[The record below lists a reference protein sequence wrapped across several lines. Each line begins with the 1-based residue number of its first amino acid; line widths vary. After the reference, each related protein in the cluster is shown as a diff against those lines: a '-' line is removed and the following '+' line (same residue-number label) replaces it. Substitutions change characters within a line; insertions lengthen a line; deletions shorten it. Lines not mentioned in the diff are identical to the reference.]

1 MMIFWACFL
10 GRHGAALPSAE
21 QRFTTRRNLNEAIRM
36 SSSQDQV
43 KAASRTLDLFEA
55 FAEAGGPLSL
65 TEISQRI
72 SVPISSCHSIVRT
85 LQIRGYVYV
94 LEERKRIY
102 PTKRLLG
109 IAQSIGRYD
118 TALERL
124 TPIVTQLAKTTG
136 ETVIIGKTQ
145 GDIVIYL
152 DVVPGSHTVRYTASP
167 GDTFPTHTSALGK
180 STLSLLSDDA
190 LDKAIGKLE
199 FTPFTDATITDAK
212 AFKNDILA
220 GREAGY
226 FLTRGETVADVMGI
240 SIAQRIGGEP
250 YAIGVAGP
258 TSRLKENFDA
268 YLSAIKDSEK
278 AIGRINIA

>member
-1 MMIFWACFL
+1 M
-10 GRHGAALPSAE
+10 
-21 QRFTTRRNLNEAIRM
+21 NEAVRM

-55 FAEAGGPLSL
+55 FAAAGGPLSL

-124 TPIVTQLAKTTG
+124 LPIVTHLARTTG
-136 ETVIIGKTQ
+136 ETVIIGKMQ
-145 GDIVIYL
+145 GDIVSISTSCRAATRCGTR
-152 DVVPGSHTVRYTASP
+152 PRRATRFRPTPAHSANRRSACSATKPRQ
-167 GDTFPTHTSALGK
+167 GDCQL
-180 STLSLLSDDA
+180 
-190 LDKAIGKLE
+190 KL
-199 FTPFTDATITDAK
+199 TQFTDATITDAG
-212 AFKNDILA
+212 AFKQDILA

-226 FLTRGETVADVMGI
+226 FLSRGETVAEVMGI
-240 SIAQRIGGEP
+240 SIARRIGGEP

-258 TSRLKENFDA
+258 TSRLKEI
-268 YLSAIKDSEK
+268 STPI
-278 AIGRINIA
+278 

>member
-1 MMIFWACFL
+1 MHNLAD
-10 GRHGAALPSAE
+10 GEAALYEKAE
-21 QRFTTRRNLNEAIRM
+21 LKEAVRM

-124 TPIVTQLAKTTG
+124 TPIVTHLAKTTG
-136 ETVIIGKTQ
+136 ETVIVGKMQ

-152 DVVPGSHTVRYTASP
+152 DVVPGSHTVRYTASA

-199 FTPFTDATITDAK
+199 LTQFTAATIADAK
-212 AFKNDILA
+212 ALKKDILA
-220 GREAGY
+220 GRKVGY
-226 FLTRGETVADVMGI
+226 FLTQGETVADVMGI
-240 SIAQRIGGEP
+240 SVAHRIGGEP

-268 YLSAIKDSEK
+268 YLAAIKESEK
-278 AIGRINIA
+278 AMSHIDIA

>member
-1 MMIFWACFL
+1 
-10 GRHGAALPSAE
+10 
-21 QRFTTRRNLNEAIRM
+21 M

-124 TPIVTQLAKTTG
+124 TPIVTLLAKTTG
-136 ETVIIGKTQ
+136 ETVIIGKMQ

-199 FTPFTDATITDAK
+199 FTQFTDATITDAK
-212 AFKNDILA
+212 AFKQDILA

-226 FLTRGETVADVMGI
+226 FLTRGETVAEVMGI
-240 SIAQRIGGEP
+240 SIACRIGGEP

-258 TSRLKENFDA
+258 TSRLKGNFDT

-278 AIGRINIA
+278 AISRIDIA

>member
-1 MMIFWACFL
+1 MRNLADDK
-10 GRHGAALPSAE
+10 AALYEEAE
-21 QRFTTRRNLNEAIRM
+21 LNEAVPM

-65 TEISQRI
+65 TELSQRI

-124 TPIVTQLAKTTG
+124 TPIVTHLAKTTG
-136 ETVIIGKTQ
+136 ETVIVGKMQ

-152 DVVPGSHTVRYTASP
+152 DVVPGSHTVRYTASA

-199 FTPFTDATITDAK
+199 LTQFTAATIADAK
-212 AFKNDILA
+212 ALKKDILA
-220 GREAGY
+220 GRKVGY
-226 FLTRGETVADVMGI
+226 FLTQGETVADVMGI
-240 SIAQRIGGEP
+240 SIAHRIGGEP

-258 TSRLKENFDA
+258 TSRLKENFDP
-268 YLSAIKDSEK
+268 YLAAIKDSEK
-278 AIGRINIA
+278 AMSRIDIA

>member
-1 MMIFWACFL
+1 
-10 GRHGAALPSAE
+10 
-21 QRFTTRRNLNEAIRM
+21 M
-36 SSSQDQV
+36 SGGQDQV

-72 SVPISSCHSIVRT
+72 AVPISSCHSLVRT
-85 LQIRGYVYV
+85 LQVRGYVYV

-109 IAQSIGRYD
+109 MAQAIGRYD
-118 TALERL
+118 TVLERL
-124 TPIVTQLAKTTG
+124 SPIVTHLARQTG
-136 ETVIIGKTQ
+136 ETVIVGKMQ

-167 GDTFPTHTSALGK
+167 GDTFPTHSSAIGK
-180 STLSLLSDDA
+180 STLGLLADDA
-190 LDKAIGKLE
+190 LDKAIGKLK
-199 FTPFTDATITDAK
+199 FTQFTDATITDAK
-212 AFKNDILA
+212 AFKKDIVT
-220 GREAGY
+220 GRQRGY

-240 SIAQRIGGEP
+240 SVARRIGGEP

-268 YLSAIKDSEK
+268 YLTAIRE
-278 AIGRINIA
+278 AETAMGRIEGA

>member
-1 MMIFWACFL
+1 M
-10 GRHGAALPSAE
+10 
-21 QRFTTRRNLNEAIRM
+21 
-36 SSSQDQV
+36 SSQDQV

-55 FAEAGGPLSL
+55 FAAAGGPLSL

-72 SVPISSCHSIVRT
+72 SVPISSCHSLIRT
-85 LQIRGYVYV
+85 LQIRGYVYI

-124 TPIVTQLAKTTG
+124 TPIVTALARTTG
-136 ETVIIGKTQ
+136 ETVIIGKMQ

-152 DVVPGSHTVRYTASP
+152 DVVPGSHTVRYTAAP

-180 STLSLLSDDA
+180 STLGLLGDDA
-190 LDKAIGKLE
+190 LDKAIARLE
-199 FTPFTDATITDAK
+199 FTQFTDATITDPK
-212 AFKNDILA
+212 TFRKDIIA
-220 GREAGY
+220 GRKRGY

-240 SIAQRIGGEP
+240 SVARRIGGEP

-258 TSRLKENFDA
+258 SSRLKEHFDT
-268 YLSAIKDSEK
+268 YLVAIREAESE
-278 AIGRINIA
+278 INRIDAVSL

>member
-1 MMIFWACFL
+1 MNQVV
-10 GRHGAALPSAE
+10 G
-21 QRFTTRRNLNEAIRM
+21 M
-36 SSSQDQV
+36 SSRDQV

-65 TEISQRI
+65 TEIAQRI
-72 SVPISSCHSIVRT
+72 SVPISSCHSLVRT
-85 LQIRGYVYV
+85 LQMSGYVYI

-118 TALERL
+118 TALEQL
-124 TPIVTQLAKTTG
+124 TPIVTALAKQTG
-136 ETVIIGKTQ
+136 ETVIIGKMQ

-190 LDKAIGKLE
+190 LDKAIGKLKL
-199 FTPFTDATITDAK
+199 TQFTDATITNAK
-212 AFKNDILA
+212 AFKKDILE
-220 GREAGY
+220 GRARGY
-226 FLTRGETVADVMGI
+226 FLSRGETVVDVMGI
-240 SIAQRIGGEP
+240 SVARRIGGEP

-258 TSRLKENFDA
+258 TSRLKENFDV
-268 YLSAIKDSEK
+268 YLSAIKAAEI
-278 AIGRINIA
+278 AVGRIDEA

>member
-1 MMIFWACFL
+1 V
-10 GRHGAALPSAE
+10 ALYDE
-21 QRFTTRRNLNEAIRM
+21 TGVNEAVRM

-72 SVPISSCHSIVRT
+72 SVPISSCHSLVRT
-85 LQIRGYVYV
+85 LQVRGYVYM

-109 IAQSIGRYD
+109 IAQAIGRYD
-118 TALERL
+118 TVLERL
-124 TPIVTQLAKTTG
+124 SPIATNLAKKTG
-136 ETVIIGKTQ
+136 ETVIVGKMQ

-180 STLSLLSDDA
+180 STLSLLGDEA
-190 LDKAIGKLE
+190 LDKAIAKLN
-199 FTPFTDATITDAK
+199 FAQFTDATITDAK
-212 AFKNDILA
+212 AFKKDILT
-220 GREAGY
+220 GRQRGY
-226 FLTRGETVADVMGI
+226 FLSRGETVAEVMGI
-240 SIAQRIGGEP
+240 SIACRIGGEP

-268 YLSAIKDSEK
+268 YLSAIKEAEV
-278 AIGRINIA
+278 AIARIDAA